1 MCGFLYIASILCPY
15 GASNWHSVIH
25 YFHYIIKGALMQKH
39 NLYLAIITLSLSS
52 LFCSYS
58 TYANQPAN
66 NENATTSQN
75 QQMKQVNINIASAE
89 ELAKDLNGIGLN
101 KAKRIVEYRDKFGP
115 FISIEQLKEVSGI
128 GQSILDKNIG
138 RMAL

>member
-1 MCGFLYIASILCPY
+1 
-15 GASNWHSVIH
+15 
-25 YFHYIIKGALMQKH
+25 MQKH

-66 NENATTSQN
+66 NENATTNQN